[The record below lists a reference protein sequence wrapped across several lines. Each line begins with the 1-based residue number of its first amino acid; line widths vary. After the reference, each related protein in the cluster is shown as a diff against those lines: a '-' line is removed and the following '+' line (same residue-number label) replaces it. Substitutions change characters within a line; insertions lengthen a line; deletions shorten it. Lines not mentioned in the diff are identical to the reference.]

1 MPRQPRTSS
10 GTGIYH
16 VMMRGINH
24 QTIFEDEEDNYQF
37 INTLDRMRVRY
48 DDEGNACGRN
58 CCYYAY
64 CLMGNHFH
72 LLIREREESVG
83 ETIKRIASSYVYY
96 YNRKYGR
103 DGHLFKERFKSE
115 PVNDMAYFTVLLRY
129 IHQNPVKA
137 GIVENVKDY
146 EFSSWG
152 EYDGTVEPVFQIC
165 DTQTV
170 LNRIPYKELEEWV
183 NDPLD
188 DDVQCLEIEKKVFSK
203 PSDDQVWLMIKEQTG
218 ATSSTTFQQLADEIK
233 RSILKQLK
241 DSTKHP
247 QTAQGQRSL
256 PPSVGATHRS
266 RKRTYSKVIKQENK
280 V

>member
-1 MPRQPRTSS
+1 MPSRARIES
-10 GTGIYH
+10 GTGIFH

-24 QTIFEDEEDNYQF
+24 QNIFEDEEDNYQF

-48 DDEGNACGRN
+48 DDDGNPCGSN
-58 CCYYAY
+58 CTYYAY
-64 CLMGNHFH
+64 CLMSNHFH
-72 LLIREREESVG
+72 LLIREREETVG
-83 ETIKRIASSYVYY
+83 ETVKRIASSYVYY

-137 GIVENVKDY
+137 GIVEKVKDY

-165 DTQTV
+165 DVNTV
-170 LNRIPYKELEEWV
+170 LNRITFRELEEWV

-188 DDVQCLEIEKKVFSK
+188 DDVQCLEIEKKIYSK
-203 PSDDQVWLMIKEQTG
+203 PSDDQVWQEIIKIAGVTCSSDFQKIDKTKQREALGQLRELGASVRQLERLTG
-218 ATSSTTFQQLADEIK
+218 I
-233 RSILKQLK
+233 
-241 DSTKHP
+241 
-247 QTAQGQRSL
+247 
-256 PPSVGATHRS
+256 S
-266 RKRTYSKVIKQENK
+266 RGIIQFAKI
-280 V
+280 

>member
-1 MPRQPRTSS
+1 MPRQPRTES
-10 GTGIYH
+10 GTGIFH

-24 QTIFEDEEDNYQF
+24 QNIFEDEEDNYQF

-48 DDEGNACGRN
+48 DDEGNPCGSN
-58 CCYYAY
+58 CTYYAY

-83 ETIKRIASSYVYY
+83 ETVKRIASSYVYY

-137 GIVENVKDY
+137 GIVERVKDY
-146 EFSSWG
+146 EYSSWS
-152 EYDGTVEPVFQIC
+152 EFDGTVEPVFQIC
-165 DTQTV
+165 DTRTV
-170 LNRIPYKELEEWV
+170 LNRIPFKDLEAWV

-188 DDVQCLEIEKKVFSK
+188 DDVNCLDNDNEK
-203 PSDDQVWLMIKEQTG
+203 PRYRLSDDQVWQQIIKLTG
-218 ATSSTTFQQLADEIK
+218 VTNSSDFQKLNKDKQRETLRTLLDIGASVRQL
-233 RSILKQLK
+233 
-241 DSTKHP
+241 
-247 QTAQGQRSL
+247 QRL
-256 PPSVGATHRS
+256 TGLGRGIIQRV
-266 RKRTYSKVIKQENK
+266 
-280 V
+280 

>member
-1 MPRQPRTSS
+1 MPRQPRKSS

-16 VMMRGINH
+16 VMMRCINH

-48 DDEGNACGRN
+48 DDEGNPSGSN
-58 CCYYAY
+58 CTYYAY

-241 DSTKHP
+241 DSGASHRQLERLT
-247 QTAQGQRSL
+247 G
-256 PPSVGATHRS
+256 VGRGLIQ
-266 RKRTYSKVIKQENK
+266 KL
-280 V
+280 

>member
-48 DDEGNACGRN
+48 DDEGNPSGSN
-58 CCYYAY
+58 CTYYAY

-218 ATSSTTFQQLADEIK
+218 TTSSTTFQQLADEIK

-241 DSTKHP
+241 DSGASHRQLKLLT
-247 QTAQGQRSL
+247 G
-256 PPSVGATHRS
+256 VGRGLIQ
-266 RKRTYSKVIKQENK
+266 KL
-280 V
+280 

>member
-1 MPRQPRTSS
+1 MPRQARKES
-10 GTGIYH
+10 GTGIFH

-24 QTIFEDEEDNYQF
+24 QNIFEDEEDNYQF
-37 INTLDRMRVRY
+37 INTLDRMRLRY
-48 DDEGNACGRN
+48 DGEGNACGRN

-72 LLIREREESVG
+72 LLIRERDERVG

-115 PVNDMAYFTVLLRY
+115 PVNDMEYFTVLLRY

-137 GIVENVKDY
+137 GIVEKVKDY

-152 EYDGTVEPVFQIC
+152 EYDGSVEPVFQIC
-165 DTQTV
+165 DVNTV
-170 LNRIPYKELEEWV
+170 LNRITFKELEEWG

-188 DDVQCLEIEKKVFSK
+188 DDVQCLEIEKKIYSK
-203 PSDDQVWLMIKEQTG
+203 PSDDQVLLQIKDATG
-218 ATSSTTFQQLADEIK
+218 AATSTAFQQLPDEVK
-233 RSILKQLK
+233 RNVLKQLK
-241 DSTKHP
+241 GSGASHRQLERLT
-247 QTAQGQRSL
+247 G
-256 PPSVGATHRS
+256 VGRGLIQ
-266 RKRTYSKVIKQENK
+266 KL
-280 V
+280 